1 MKISEPIFIR
11 KTAKRGY
18 EITGSL
24 EGYGTIRR
32 YGQSEEE
39 AKDRFFAACDGAGKR
54 TMPLMRREGVVSH
67 RSSGMLA
74 ERQSAA

>member
-32 YGQSEEE
+32 YGRSEEE
-39 AKDRFFAACDGAGKR
+39 AKDRFFAACDGAAKR
-54 TMPLMRREGVVSH
+54 TMPLIRRERVVSH
-67 RSSGMLA
+67 CSSGVA
-74 ERQSAA
+74 TERQPAA

>member
-54 TMPLMRREGVVSH
+54 TMPLMRRERMVSH
-67 RSSGMLA
+67 CSPELLS
-74 ERQSAA
+74 ERRPAV

>member
-1 MKISEPIFIR
+1 MKISEPIFIT

-32 YGQSEEE
+32 YGRSEEE
-39 AKDRFFAACDGAGKR
+39 AKDRFFAACDGAAEK
-54 TMPLMRREGVVSH
+54 TMPLVRQERVVSH
-67 RSSGMLA
+67 WSPMLPT